1 MSRGHRN
8 IPRNISG
15 TDRLYD
21 RRRHLVTTGFDVS
34 RLRRWAALP
43 LRLIV
48 GYGFIVHG
56 YAKVMNGPDHFAAS
70 LQALGVP
77 APHALAWATIGF
89 ELLGGLAVLVGAYV
103 PVISLPLG
111 VILLVAAVTVHLPY
125 GFSSIKLRAVTA
137 AGPQFGPPG
146 YETNALYLAAL
157 ATLVLGGS
165 GPLALDAWLLS
176 LRRSGGAK
184 SR

>member
-1 MSRGHRN
+1 
-8 IPRNISG
+8 
-15 TDRLYD
+15 
-21 RRRHLVTTGFDVS
+21 VTTGFDVS
-34 RLRRWAALP
+34 KLQRWAALP

-48 GYGFIVHG
+48 GYGFIAHG

-70 LQALGVP
+70 LQGLGVP
-77 APHALAWATIGF
+77 APHLMAWATIGL

-103 PVISLPLG
+103 PLLSLPLS
-111 VILLVAAVTVHLPY
+111 VILLVAAITVHLPY

-146 YETNALYLAAL
+146 YETNLLYIAAL

-165 GPLALDAWLLS
+165 GPFALDAWLRS
-176 LRRSGGAK
+176 SRRSVRVK
-184 SR
+184 NQ